1 MFGLFKS
8 EDEKIF
14 ESFQKQINK
23 TDLLENNALQIA
35 IIDRVHTH
43 YQNSLIQVKEKKY
56 NEAKLYFGAQA
67 LYFKKKCDALY
78 AKKIEEELEVCLFI
92 ECCILEG
99 LYQCLYGT
107 SDTIKLKAS
116 NYFID
121 YVAIKLVEKGFYL
134 DEINEYN
141 EVMMNSY

>member
-43 YQNSLIQVKEKKY
+43 YQNSLIQVKEKNIMKQSY
-56 NEAKLYFGAQA
+56 ILGRKHFILRKNVMHYMQKKLRKSLRFA
-67 LYFKKKCDALY
+67 
-78 AKKIEEELEVCLFI
+78 CL
-92 ECCILEG
+92 
-99 LYQCLYGT
+99 
-107 SDTIKLKAS
+107 
-116 NYFID
+116 
-121 YVAIKLVEKGFYL
+121 
-134 DEINEYN
+134 
-141 EVMMNSY
+141 